1 MFPQWIMKQ
10 CSSDLPCVNAYK
22 NFRIGLIRRRLG
34 CVVYLPNIKPIRY
47 CKQSKRVCK
56 LTKILEVQKFWSAG
70 ILKCWHVTNEFLS
83 GKTEVFREHWCMS
96 NRPFSITFYDNSNY
110 YVYDVSFCS
119 LKIASRNEGREQN
132 KLAASHRCKLNLI
145 QWLADLK

>member
-1 MFPQWIMKQ
+1 MAY
-10 CSSDLPCVNAYK
+10 VNWQRFLKFK
-22 NFRIGLIRRRLG
+22 N
-34 CVVYLPNIKPIRY
+34 
-47 CKQSKRVCK
+47 S
-56 LTKILEVQKFWSAG
+56 EVLACH
-70 ILKCWHVTNEFLS
+70 IENTNEFLS